1 MIEAMATRLGIHR
14 WRLSVLSFSILVI
27 VGCGQEKVIELPATA
42 VPVQSPTQVAVE
54 PLPPATLAPDAAP
67 ASTPSSP
74 ASTSPSQPP
83 TPVPASRDTAADP
96 AATPAPSSE
105 TNPLPPP
112 ADPVF
117 ELLSPAN
124 GTVSEVGVILGLG
137 KAEPG
142 AWAIVNGTPV
152 AAGQDGTFQFDLPL
166 DEGPNTIEV
175 SVANAG
181 GEPKPGQA

>member
-42 VPVQSPTQVAVE
+42 VPVQSPTQMAVE
-54 PLPPATLAPDAAP
+54 PLPLATLAPDAVPDAAP

-83 TPVPASRDTAADP
+83 TPVPASKDTVADP

-112 ADPVF
+112 SDPVF
-117 ELLSPAN
+117 ELLS
-124 GTVSEVGVILGLG
+124 G
-137 KAEPG
+137 
-142 AWAIVNGTPV
+142 
-152 AAGQDGTFQFDLPL
+152 
-166 DEGPNTIEV
+166 EGHRFRSGRYTR
-175 SVANAG
+175 SRQG
-181 GEPKPGQA
+181 